1 MRFDFTTIPDRHNHD
16 AIAIDGLG
24 DGTGFAP
31 AAPKE
36 GFTSIPLWVADMSF
50 ATAPSVTRAITIRK
64 RISDAAVYAAVRM
77 EITET

>member
-1 MRFDFTTIPDRHNHD
+1 MKAIDLLTEGTAMRFDFTTIPDRHNHD

-36 GFTSIPLWVADMSF
+36 GFDSIPLWVADMS
-50 ATAPSVTRAITIRK
+50 
-64 RISDAAVYAAVRM
+64 
-77 EITET
+77 